1 MNAAIT
7 PPAAPSPAIAR
18 CIRAQ
23 LQNVWNTLTLDAH
36 IEHVDKLLRQRRLR
50 NEPVAV
56 ERRGRN
62 PQRKGWESTDNDTET
77 DSI

>member
-1 MNAAIT
+1 MSDLAKPT
-7 PPAAPSPAIAR
+7 PLIAG
-18 CIRAQ
+18 CIREQ
-23 LQNVWNTLTLDAH
+23 LQQVWDTLTPDQH
-36 IEHVDKLLRQRRLR
+36 IAHVDKLLRQRRQR
-50 NEPVAV
+50 NMPVDV

>member
-1 MNAAIT
+1 MNASSNSIK
-7 PPAAPSPAIAR
+7 PPAAPSPVIAR

-23 LQNVWNTLTLDAH
+23 LQNVWNTMTPDEH
-36 IEHVDKLLRQRRLR
+36 IKHVDKLLRQRRLR

-62 PQRKGWESTDNDTET
+62 P
-77 DSI
+77 